1 MQVIHYEAAIFYYL
15 VNSIQLQRTQNCDI
29 AYGLNK
35 EYFFSHIFKSHMK
48 QT

>member
-1 MQVIHYEAAIFYYL
+1 MKQQYFIIL